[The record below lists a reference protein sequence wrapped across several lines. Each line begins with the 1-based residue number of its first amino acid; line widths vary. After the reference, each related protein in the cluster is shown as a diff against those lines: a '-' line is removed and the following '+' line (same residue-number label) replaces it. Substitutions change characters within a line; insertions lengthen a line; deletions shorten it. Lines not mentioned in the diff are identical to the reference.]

1 MESAQYP
8 LISEAEVTTLPP
20 DHNVIQALDP
30 DQLAHFT
37 KPLSLLVLFRLSFS
51 PRDAVDDLQLL
62 GFKIWNGYGRI
73 ESPLAGFISRGDS
86 AISEIKPE

>member
-1 MESAQYP
+1 MESAQYS
-8 LISEAEVTTLPP
+8 LISKAEVTTLPP

-51 PRDAVDDLQLL
+51 PQDAVDDLHLL
-62 GFKIWNGYGRI
+62 CGIVIIRLNTRSTKSMR
-73 ESPLAGFISRGDS
+73 RV
-86 AISEIKPE
+86 